1 MAMRTPSARHWRAAR
16 KRFSPSRS
24 ILEPSAARSTRVSS
38 APHKERSHTFKSL
51 LHVSAFD
58 PKRTLGWTSVQLDFA
73 VSASKNLFTTQRE
86 GAEHV
91 FAHSGRRSLREE
103 TCRLARGETPSRR
116 NCTDRR
122 FKDGK
127 AAFPQKWRR
136 GGRQGWR
143 NDRQRVGTRLG
154 VWRTGRPP
162 RSASYGRREDP
173 GAI

>member
-1 MAMRTPSARHWRAAR
+1 MSAIGPKRTYLVALHMSAY
-16 KRFSPSRS
+16 
-24 ILEPSAARSTRVSS
+24 
-38 APHKERSHTFKSL
+38 
-51 LHVSAFD
+51 D

-73 VSASKNLFTTQRE
+73 VSASNLFTTQRE
-86 GAEHV
+86 GAEHA

-127 AAFPQKWRR
+127 AAFPQEWRR

-143 NDRQRVGTRLG
+143 RDRQRIGHRFSIR
-154 VWRTGRPP
+154 RTGRPP
-162 RSASYGRREDP
+162 RSAPYSRREDP